1 MVNEAKREEKAVNRL
16 TLVLPLLD
24 ESLDKAARSQKK
36 KAISEEYGVSERT
49 LERYIADY
57 RENGFEGL
65 KPNPSSG
72 TKSRLPKNFEK
83 AFSEAEKLRKEVP
96 GRSVN
101 TIINILEYEGVVKP
115 GELKRSTLQDHLAA
129 AGLSAKQMRMT
140 QKTGLASRRFQKTHR
155 CQMYQGDIKYGLYLP
170 IGPNGKKVQTYLS
183 VIIDDA
189 TRYVVAA
196 RFYDNMSSE
205 IIEDTL
211 RNAVMAYG
219 IPDTIYFDNGKQYRS
234 KWIKDICAKLGI
246 RLIYTKPYS
255 PEAKGKV
262 EAFNR
267 TVGSFFAEAAIEQ
280 PKTLVEL
287 NHLLDIWLSE
297 HYHKKPHSALNEK
310 SPEVMFKSDSRPLKF
325 PSAETLKKVFLHS
338 EERNVDKTGCF
349 KLRGKNYE
357 AGMEYIGKKVEI
369 RYDPHFLDEVEVLYP
384 GFQVKRVSQV
394 QIGEFCGTKRP
405 QREAHPRP
413 ESSRLLEGLK
423 KQAEN
428 NHPEVHPAI
437 NFSAFYE
444 EKPND

>member
-1 MVNEAKREEKAVNRL
+1 MKNEAKREEKAVNRL

-36 KAISEEYGVSERT
+36 KEISKESGVSERT
-49 LERYIADY
+49 LERYIASY
-57 RENGFEGL
+57 REKGFDGL
-65 KPNPSSG
+65 KPEPSIG
-72 TKSRLPKNFEK
+72 GKNRLPKDFDK
-83 AFSEAEKLRKEVP
+83 ALAEAEKLRREVP

-129 AGLSAKQMRMT
+129 AGLSAKQMRIKE
-140 QKTGLASRRFQKTHR
+140 QSGLASRRFQKIHR
-155 CQMYQGDIKYGLYLP
+155 CQMYQGDIKYGPYLP
-170 IGPNGKKVQTYLS
+170 IGPNGKKVPTYLS

-196 RFYDNMSSE
+196 KFYDNMTSD
-205 IIEDTL
+205 IIEDSL

-219 IPDTIYFDNGKQYRS
+219 LPDTIYFDNGKQYRN

-246 RLIYTKPYS
+246 RLIYTKPFS

-280 PKTLVEL
+280 PKTLTEL

-325 PSAETLKKVFLHS
+325 PSSETLKNVFLHH

-369 RYDPHFLDEVEVLYP
+369 RYDPHFLEEVEVLYP
-384 GFQVKRVSQV
+384 GFETKRVKKIQM
-394 QIGEFCGTKRP
+394 GEFCESARP
-405 QREAHPRP
+405 RMDPLQQPDG
-413 ESSRLLEGLK
+413 SRLLEGLK
-423 KQAEN
+423 KQADKRQTEI
-428 NHPEVHPAI
+428 HPAI
-437 NFSAFYE
+437 KFSAFYE
-444 EKPND
+444 EKQDD

>member
-1 MVNEAKREEKAVNRL
+1 MKNEAKREEKAVNRMA
-16 TLVLPLLD
+16 LVLPLLD

-36 KAISEEYGVSERT
+36 REISEETGVSERT
-49 LERYIADY
+49 LERYIGDY
-57 RENGFEGL
+57 RANGFEGL
-65 KPNPSSG
+65 KPKAPSG
-72 TKSRLPKNFEK
+72 TKDRLPKNFQT
-83 AFSEAEKLRKEVP
+83 ALSEAVKLRKEVP

-101 TIINILEYEGVVKP
+101 TIISILEYEGVVKP

-155 CQMYQGDIKYGLYLP
+155 CQLYQGDIKYGPYLP
-170 IGPNGKKVQTYLS
+170 IGANGKKIQTYLS

-189 TRYVVAA
+189 TRYVVGA

-211 RNAVMAYG
+211 RNAVMSYG

-246 RLIYTKPYS
+246 RLIYTRPFS

-280 PKTLVEL
+280 PKTLAEL

-297 HYHKKPHSALNEK
+297 HYHKKPHSSLNEK

-325 PSAETLKKVFLHS
+325 PSAETLRNVFLHN

-349 KLRGKNYE
+349 KLRGESYE

-369 RYDPHFLDEVEVLYP
+369 RYDPHFLDEVEVVYP
-384 GFQVKRVSQV
+384 GFETKRVSKI
-394 QIGEFCGTKRP
+394 QIGEFCGSERP
-405 QREAHPRP
+405 YMEPVQQPT
-413 ESSRLLEGLK
+413 SSRLLEGLK
-423 KQAEN
+423 KQSEKE
-428 NHPEVHPAI
+428 HTEVHPAI
-437 NFSAFYE
+437 NFTSFYE
-444 EKPND
+444 ETQND

>member
-1 MVNEAKREEKAVNRL
+1 MKNEAKREEKAVNRL

-36 KAISEEYGVSERT
+36 KEISEESGVSERT

-57 RENGFEGL
+57 RANGFEGL

-72 TKSRLPKNFEK
+72 KKSRLPKNFAK
-83 AFSEAEKLRKEVP
+83 ALEEAEKLRREVP

-101 TIINILEYEGVVKP
+101 TIINILEYEGVVKS

-129 AGLSAKQMRMT
+129 AGLSAKQMRLK
-140 QKTGLASRRFQKTHR
+140 QNSGAASRRFQKTHR
-155 CQMYQGDIKYGLYLP
+155 CQMYQGDIKYGPYLP
-170 IGPNGKKVQTYLS
+170 IGENGKKVQTYLS

-196 RFYDNMSSE
+196 KFYDNKSSE

-211 RNAVMAYG
+211 RNAVTSYG
-219 IPDTIYFDNGKQYRS
+219 IPDAIYFDNGKEYRN

-246 RLIYTKPYS
+246 RLIFTKPFS

-262 EAFNR
+262 EAFNK
-267 TVGSFFAEAAIEQ
+267 TVGSFFAEAVIEQ
-280 PKTLVEL
+280 PKTLADL
-287 NHLLDIWLSE
+287 NHLLSIWLSE
-297 HYHKKPHSALNEK
+297 HYHKKPHSSLNEK
-310 SPEVMFKSDSRPLKF
+310 SPEVMFKSDSRQLKF
-325 PSAETLKKVFLHS
+325 PSPEMLKNVFLHS

-349 KLRGKNYE
+349 KLRGKIYE

-369 RYDPHFLDEVEVLYP
+369 RYDPHFLDEVDVLYP
-384 GFQVKRVSQV
+384 GFELKRVKQV
-394 QIGEFCGTKRP
+394 HIGEFCDPGRP
-405 QREAHPRP
+405 AMETQQQP
-413 ESSRLLEGLK
+413 EGSRLLEGLK
-423 KQAEN
+423 KQAEKKRS
-428 NHPEVHPAI
+428 EVHPAI

-444 EKPND
+444 EKQND

>member
-1 MVNEAKREEKAVNRL
+1 MKNEAKREEKAVKRL

-36 KAISEEYGVSERT
+36 KEISEESGVSERT
-49 LERYIADY
+49 LERYVADY
-57 RENGFEGL
+57 RANGFDGL
-65 KPNPSSG
+65 KPKPASE
-72 TKSRLPKNFEK
+72 TKSRLPKNFDK
-83 AFSEAEKLRKEVP
+83 AFEEAEKLRKEVP

-129 AGLSAKQMRMT
+129 AGLSAKQMRMK

-155 CQMYQGDIKYGLYLP
+155 CQMYQGDIKYGPYLP
-170 IGPNGKKVQTYLS
+170 IGPNGKKVPTYLS

-189 TRYVVAA
+189 TRYVVGAK
-196 RFYDNMSSE
+196 FYDNMSSE

-219 IPDTIYFDNGKQYRS
+219 LPDTIYFDNGKQYRN

-246 RLIYTKPYS
+246 RLIYTKPFS

-267 TVGSFFAEAAIEQ
+267 TVEAFFAEAAIEQ
-280 PKTLVEL
+280 PKTLTEL
-287 NHLLDIWLSE
+287 NHLLDLWLSE

-310 SPEVMFKSDSRPLKF
+310 SPEVMFKSDSRTLKF
-325 PSAETLKKVFLHS
+325 PSPEILKDVFLHH

-384 GFQVKRVSQV
+384 GFESKRVSV
-394 QIGEFCGTKRP
+394 LQIGESCGTQRIPSEP
-405 QREAHPRP
+405 QSKPEA
-413 ESSRLLEGLK
+413 SRLLEGLK

-428 NHPEVHPAI
+428 SLPEVRPVI
-437 NFSAFYE
+437 NFTAYYE
-444 EKPND
+444 EQKND

>member
-1 MVNEAKREEKAVNRL
+1 M
-16 TLVLPLLD
+16 TLILPLLD
-24 ESLDKAARSQKK
+24 ESLDKAARNQKK
-36 KAISEEYGVSERT
+36 REISKESGVSERT
-49 LERYIADY
+49 LERYIAEY
-57 RENGFEGL
+57 RANGFEGL
-65 KPNPSSG
+65 KPKPSAG
-72 TKSRLPKNFEK
+72 TKDRLPKNFDK
-83 AFSEAEKLRKEVP
+83 ALSEAVKLRKEVP

-129 AGLSAKQMRMT
+129 AGLSAKQMRMK

-155 CQMYQGDIKYGLYLP
+155 CQMYQGDIKYGPYLP
-170 IGPNGKKVQTYLS
+170 IGPNGKKIQTYLS

-189 TRYVVAA
+189 TRYVVGA

-219 IPDTIYFDNGKQYRS
+219 IPDTIYFDNGKQYRN
-234 KWIKDICAKLGI
+234 KWIRDICTKLGI

-267 TVGSFFAEAAIEQ
+267 TVGSFFAEAVIEQ
-280 PKTLVEL
+280 PKTLDEL

-297 HYHKKPHSALNEK
+297 HYHKKPHSSLNEK
-310 SPEVMFKSDSRPLKF
+310 SPELMFRSDSRPLKF
-325 PSAETLKKVFLHS
+325 PSPEILKDVFLHH

-349 KLRGKNYE
+349 KLRGNNYE

-369 RYDPHFLDEVEVLYP
+369 RYDPHFLDEVEVCYP
-384 GFQVKRVSQV
+384 GFELKRVSQLH
-394 QIGEFCGTKRP
+394 IGESCGTERSQKEAQP
-405 QREAHPRP
+405 QP

-423 KQAEN
+423 KQSEKN
-428 NHPEVHPAI
+428 PPEVHPAI
-437 NFSAFYE
+437 NFTAFYE
-444 EKPND
+444 EKQND